1 MPGRSRNRKLGSQ
14 YLTLPVWPLTRTLRG
29 VCPFSY
35 GALPCNASPSLCGQ
49 TRGAVVK
56 IFLLG
61 ATGNSGRRILKL
73 ALQRAHE
80 VTAFVRDE
88 TKLLR
93 LVDKPIPP
101 NLHVSVGD
109 ISKSADIARVMV
121 GHDVAINAAGNVAEG
136 STFTQL
142 VQTVVDSTV
151 ISLGEGGRLW
161 QFGGAA
167 VLNVPGTHIMAVD
180 LPKVPRVYEA
190 HRTNLNALR
199 GSPLDWSMLCPGPMI
214 ASENGKPTG
223 NLRLSVDEWPM
234 ARPAYTYVL
243 PRLALSFAFKQKVPE
258 LTISYED
265 AAEVI
270 LDNLSKSGRFSR
282 RRVGVALP
290 PGLRNYKDDVP
301 R

>member
-1 MPGRSRNRKLGSQ
+1 M
-14 YLTLPVWPLTRTLRG
+14 
-29 VCPFSY
+29 
-35 GALPCNASPSLCGQ
+35 
-49 TRGAVVK
+49 K

-61 ATGNSGRRILKL
+61 ATGNAGRRILRL

-88 TKLLR
+88 TKLLG
-93 LVDKPIPP
+93 LVDRPPIPP
-101 NLHVSVGD
+101 NLHVSIGD
-109 ISKSADIARVMV
+109 MSKSAGIARVMV
-121 GHDVAINAAGNVAEG
+121 GHDVAINAAGNVTEG
-136 STFTQL
+136 AAYTEL
-142 VQTVVDSTV
+142 VETVVAST
-151 ISLGEGGRLW
+151 IESLGEGGRLW
-161 QFGGAA
+161 LFGGAA
-167 VLNVPGTHIMAVD
+167 VLNVPGTHIMGVD
-180 LPKVPRVYEA
+180 LPKVPKVYEA
-190 HRTNLNALR
+190 HRTNLDALR
-199 GSPLDWSMLCPGPMI
+199 RSPLDWSMLCPGPMI

-223 NLRLSVDEWPM
+223 NLRLSVDEWPVS
-234 ARPAYTYVL
+234 RPAYTYVL
-243 PRLALSFAFKQKVPE
+243 PRLALAFALKQKMPE

>member
-1 MPGRSRNRKLGSQ
+1 
-14 YLTLPVWPLTRTLRG
+14 
-29 VCPFSY
+29 
-35 GALPCNASPSLCGQ
+35 
-49 TRGAVVK
+49 VK

-61 ATGNSGRRILKL
+61 ATGNGGRRILKL

-88 TKLLR
+88 SKLLSV
-93 LVDKPIPP
+93 VDRPIPP
-101 NLHVSVGD
+101 NLHVFIGD
-109 ISKSADIARVMV
+109 IKSADIARVMV
-121 GHDVAINAAGNVAEG
+121 GHDVVINSAGHVTEV
-136 STFTQL
+136 STFTEL

-151 ISLGEGGRLW
+151 TCLGEGGRLW

-167 VLNVPGTHIMAVD
+167 VLDVPGTRFMAVD
-180 LPKVPRVYEA
+180 LPKVPKVYEA

-199 GSPLDWSMLCPGPMI
+199 RSPLDWSMLCPGPMI
-214 ASENGKPTG
+214 ASENGKPTRD
-223 NLRLSVDEWPM
+223 LRLSVDEWPVS
-234 ARPAYTYVL
+234 RPAYTYVL
-243 PRLALSFAFKQKVPE
+243 PRLALAFAFKQKVPE

-270 LDNLSKSGRFSR
+270 LDNLSKNGRFSR